1 HALRTTRHPSSL
13 RSCLPPLVHP
23 VSGIIEQVTA
33 EPQELRVPISRDLGS
48 CGRPC
53 SATQSLAMSL
63 PAVATK
69 RSAAPAVAEAI
80 VRSSVAALVISLATR
95 PPFRTR

>member
-1 HALRTTRHPSSL
+1 VAIRSRTSYNTTSVFASVMPSS
-13 RSCLPPLVHP
+13 PGHP
-23 VSGIIEQVTA
+23 VSGIIEQVTT
-33 EPQELRVPISRDLGS
+33 EPQELR
-48 CGRPC
+48 
-53 SATQSLAMSL
+53 
-63 PAVATK
+63 VATK

>member
-1 HALRTTRHPSSL
+1 VR
-13 RSCLPPLVHP
+13 P
-23 VSGIIEQVTA
+23 VSGIIEQVTT
-33 EPQELRVPISRDLGS
+33 EPQELR
-48 CGRPC
+48 
-53 SATQSLAMSL
+53 
-63 PAVATK
+63 VATK